1 MCWIQTRQRL
11 CTARR
16 ICGYVVFFRG
26 LIDTTECP
34 EELAAVFAHE
44 IGHVEARDPTR
55 IALRSA
61 GSIDVLGLLF
71 LGGARWRTGAVVGE
85 RIIKGDDTQD
95 AEAVAYAALLDA
107 DLPPSA
113 IATFFSRLTLQSC
126 EDAGIMEHLMSHPA
140 LWGRIAAAR
149 TAEPEDAKFRPVL
162 SESEYDAQ
170 RAICY

>member
-1 MCWIQTRQRL
+1 M
-11 CTARR
+11 
-16 ICGYVVFFRG
+16 
-26 LIDTTECP
+26 
-34 EELAAVFAHE
+34 
-44 IGHVEARDPTR
+44 
-55 IALRSA
+55 
-61 GSIDVLGLLF
+61 LGLLF

-95 AEAVAYAALLDA
+95 ADAVAYAALLDA

-113 IATFFSRLTLQSC
+113 IATFFSRLALQSC

-149 TAEPEDAKFRPVL
+149 AAEPEDAKFRPVL
-162 SESEYDAQ
+162 SESEYEAQ

>member
-1 MCWIQTRQRL
+1 MCWIQIRQRF

-16 ICGYVVFFRG
+16 ICGYAVFFRG

-34 EELAAVFAHE
+34 EELAAVFAHK

-71 LGGARWRTGAVVGE
+71 GRAQWRTGAVAGE

-95 AEAVAYAALLDA
+95 AEAAADA
-107 DLPPSA
+107 V
-113 IATFFSRLTLQSC
+113 ATFFSRLALQSC

-149 TAEPEDAKFRPVL
+149 AAEPEGAKFRPVL

>member
-1 MCWIQTRQRL
+1 MPRK
-11 CTARR
+11 
-16 ICGYVVFFRG
+16 
-26 LIDTTECP
+26 
-34 EELAAVFAHE
+34 LAAVFAHE

-71 LGGARWRTGAVVGE
+71 GGGARWRTGAVVGE

-95 AEAVAYAALLDA
+95 AEAAADAVAYAALLDA

-113 IATFFSRLTLQSC
+113 IATFFSRLALQSC

-149 TAEPEDAKFRPVL
+149 AAEPEDAKFRPVL
-162 SESEYDAQ
+162 SESEYEAQ

>member
-1 MCWIQTRQRL
+1 MCWIQIRQRF

-34 EELAAVFAHE
+34 EELATVFAHE

-71 LGGARWRTGAVVGE
+71 GRAQWRTGAVGGE

-95 AEAVAYAALLDA
+95 A

-113 IATFFSRLTLQSC
+113 IATLFSRLALQSC

-140 LWGRIAAAR
+140 FWGRIAAAR
-149 TAEPEDAKFRPVL
+149 AAEPEDAKFRPVL

>member
-1 MCWIQTRQRL
+1 MCWIHIRQRF

-34 EELAAVFAHE
+34 EELATVFAHE

-71 LGGARWRTGAVVGE
+71 GGRGGALVLLLANGLSKVTTPETPRQLPMHLPMPPCW
-85 RIIKGDDTQD
+85 TQTCRHLPLPHSFRD
-95 AEAVAYAALLDA
+95 WHCKAAKM
-107 DLPPSA
+107 
-113 IATFFSRLTLQSC
+113 R
-126 EDAGIMEHLMSHPA
+126 A
-140 LWGRIAAAR
+140 LWS
-149 TAEPEDAKFRPVL
+149 T
-162 SESEYDAQ
+162 
-170 RAICY
+170 